1 MSNPASKSPNG
12 IFEFGGIREAV
23 LTIEKAEALLAQV
36 SHIRDPQH
44 IRLSNKSFSP
54 EAATCIA
61 EVLRGF
67 KNIATAEISDI
78 IAGRAEEDALRTL
91 KIICESIEGN
101 SLIELNVSDNALG
114 SKGVKACQ
122 SLFVCKSLKCLY
134 ACNNGLSGDAC
145 DLVAELLLGGGCP
158 LLTTL
163 HFYNNMS
170 GDGGAIAIAGTS
182 ECNFLT
188 SRVSNGQRAFERTFF
203 LTSHPSIGFLPAC
216 RSS

>member
-1 MSNPASKSPNG
+1 MISSTD
-12 IFEFGGIREAV
+12 IFEFGGAREAV
-23 LTIEKAEALLAQV
+23 LTTEKAAALLAQV
-36 SHIRDPQH
+36 SHIKDPRH

-54 EAATCIA
+54 EAATSIS
-61 EVLRGF
+61 EVLCQF
-67 KNIATAEISDI
+67 KNIAIAEISDI

-91 KIICESIEGN
+91 KIICDSIKGN
-101 SLIELNVSDNALG
+101 DLVELNVSDNALG

-170 GDGGAIAIAGTS
+170 GDGGAVAIAGFS
-182 ECNFLT
+182 ELILSIEACVNSLEDVNRCYT
-188 SRVSNGQRAFERTFF
+188 DTLVATNLQHKADSQRAN
-203 LTSHPSIGFLPAC
+203 LY
-216 RSS
+216 